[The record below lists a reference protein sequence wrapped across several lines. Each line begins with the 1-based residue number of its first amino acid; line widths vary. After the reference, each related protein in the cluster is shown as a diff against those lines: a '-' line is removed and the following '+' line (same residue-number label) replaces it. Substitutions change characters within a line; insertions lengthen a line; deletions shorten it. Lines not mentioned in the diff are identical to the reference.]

1 MEVME
6 ISLTSV
12 QFVDEG
18 DGNIPRGIFRIT
30 LLAEA
35 TEISPKKFNFLV
47 VREAMEISYNSAFK
61 CIIPQ

>member
-18 DGNIPRGIFRIT
+18 DGNLPRRIFRIT

-35 TEISPKKFNFLV
+35 TEISPNKFNFLA
-47 VREAMEISYNSAFK
+47 VREAMEISHSLAFK
-61 CIIPQ
+61 CIVPQ